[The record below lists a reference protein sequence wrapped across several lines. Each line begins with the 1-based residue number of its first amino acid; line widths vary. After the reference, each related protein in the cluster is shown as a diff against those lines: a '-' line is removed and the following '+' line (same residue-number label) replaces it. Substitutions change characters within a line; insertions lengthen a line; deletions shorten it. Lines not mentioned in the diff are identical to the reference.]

1 MYRGINIIHL
11 TSIHICYILLYLVAI
26 PATYRT
32 DMAMATQR
40 TATTQTQTTSE
51 RLAGV
56 EVRLAWYMDAIPTSG
71 TKGNTPPAGGYQS

>member
-1 MYRGINIIHL
+1 
-11 TSIHICYILLYLVAI
+11 
-26 PATYRT
+26 
-32 DMAMATQR
+32 MATER